1 MRRPPKAFLLLFLL
15 LLLSASC
22 SGSSSSSSS
31 FVPST
36 TFSSNLRFAFSE
48 IQKLTSLIS
57 HSSGVLG
64 GNLRLS
70 SAIHDCL
77 DLLDFSADELTWT
90 LSVVNDQRVK
100 TPATGNH
107 RYDIHS
113 WLSAAVGNQDT
124 CKEGLDSAG
133 GPLGGL
139 AAGGL
144 KIVSSLIANSLHEV
158 AASSGGGGEGRRLL
172 GFPEWVSAGDRRL
185 LQTPAP
191 VEPDA
196 VVAQDGSGDYT
207 SIGAAVEAAPS
218 ESESRYV
225 IYVKKGVYMENV
237 EVNKKKWNL
246 MLVGDGIDQTI
257 ISGSRSV
264 ADGWTTFRSPTVAAT
279 GRGFIARDLT
289 IENTAGPQGNQAV
302 AFRSGSDLSVFYRC
316 GFSGYQDTLYPHSLR
331 QFYRECRIAGTVD
344 FIFGDA
350 AVVFQSCD
358 VLSRLPSPGQ
368 INTITAQGRRDP
380 DESTGFSFQFCNV
393 SADADLVGNT
403 DRTATYLGRPW
414 RQYSRTVFMQS
425 FLDTLI
431 RPEGWVEWNG
441 NTAGLDTLY
450 YAEYMNDG
458 PGSGLEGRVN
468 WPGYHAISDPAEAG
482 EFTVAQFID
491 GDAWLPATGVKYTSG
506 LTM

>member
-22 SGSSSSSSS
+22 SGSSSSS

-48 IQKLTSLIS
+48 IQKLASLIS
-57 HSSGVLG
+57 GSSGVLG

-158 AASSGGGGEGRRLL
+158 AASSGGGGGGRRLL

-264 ADGWTTFRSPTVAAT
+264 ADGWTTFRSATVAAT

-358 VLSRLPSPGQ
+358 VLSREF
-368 INTITAQGRRDP
+368 D
-380 DESTGFSFQFCNV
+380 
-393 SADADLVGNT
+393 
-403 DRTATYLGRPW
+403 
-414 RQYSRTVFMQS
+414 
-425 FLDTLI
+425 
-431 RPEGWVEWNG
+431 
-441 NTAGLDTLY
+441 
-450 YAEYMNDG
+450 
-458 PGSGLEGRVN
+458 PGSG
-468 WPGYHAISDPAEAG
+468 
-482 EFTVAQFID
+482 
-491 GDAWLPATGVKYTSG
+491 
-506 LTM
+506 

>member
-1 MRRPPKAFLLLFLL
+1 MRRPPKAFSLLFL

-22 SGSSSSSSS
+22 SSSSS

-57 HSSGVLG
+57 YSSGILG

-77 DLLDFSADELTWT
+77 DLLDLSADELTWT
-90 LSVVNDQRVK
+90 LSLVNDQPVK

-107 RYDIHS
+107 RYDLHS

-124 CKEGLDSAG
+124 CKDGLDSAG

-144 KIVSSLIANSLHEV
+144 KIVSSLISNSLHEV
-158 AASSGGGGEGRRLL
+158 AASSGGRCGGRRLL

-191 VEPDA
+191 AEPDA

-207 SIGAAVEAAPS
+207 SVGAAVEAAPS
-218 ESESRYV
+218 ESESSATLAV
-225 IYVKKGVYMENV
+225 
-237 EVNKKKWNL
+237 
-246 MLVGDGIDQTI
+246 
-257 ISGSRSV
+257 
-264 ADGWTTFRSPTVAAT
+264 T
-279 GRGFIARDLT
+279 GRG
-289 IENTAGPQGNQAV
+289 
-302 AFRSGSDLSVFYRC
+302 
-316 GFSGYQDTLYPHSLR
+316 
-331 QFYRECRIAGTVD
+331 
-344 FIFGDA
+344 
-350 AVVFQSCD
+350 
-358 VLSRLPSPGQ
+358 
-368 INTITAQGRRDP
+368 
-380 DESTGFSFQFCNV
+380 
-393 SADADLVGNT
+393 
-403 DRTATYLGRPW
+403 
-414 RQYSRTVFMQS
+414 
-425 FLDTLI
+425 
-431 RPEGWVEWNG
+431 PEGWVEWNG
-441 NTAGLDTLY
+441 NTIGLDTLY

-491 GDAWLPATGVKYTSG
+491 GDSWLPATGVKYTSG